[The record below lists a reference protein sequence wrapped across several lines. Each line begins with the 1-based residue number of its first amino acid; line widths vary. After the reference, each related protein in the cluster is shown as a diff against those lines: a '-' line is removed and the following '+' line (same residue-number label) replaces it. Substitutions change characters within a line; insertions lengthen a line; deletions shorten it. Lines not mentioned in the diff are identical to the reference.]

1 MERMFEPTA
10 ETPMERLINLSRGQ
24 IVSVIFMS
32 YIFLPFLFAIATSYC
47 IDGKEITH
55 DTLLAASGAY
65 FISFIILSMTWAA
78 VSLGADNLD
87 CKYHNHD
94 NH

>member
-1 MERMFEPTA
+1 MFTPTA
-10 ETPMERLINLSRGQ
+10 ETPMERLITLSQGQ
-24 IVSVIFMS
+24 IVSVIFMV

-65 FISFIILSMTWAA
+65 FISFIILSMTWTA
-78 VSLGADNLD
+78 VSLGADNID
-87 CKYHNHD
+87 YKYRNHE
-94 NH
+94 HH